1 MFMKSLILAPA
12 LLACAFGQGTTMS
25 TALMLRNFTFPPVG
39 LASSE
44 TAQVNIVNVA
54 SVANAAIAKPVCAGT
69 ITFTNAS
76 GAAVADPVSFTT
88 TGSQVFST
96 QLSFSKLASAGVRA
110 EFVAS
115 ILQNLAVPPSG
126 FCSMAFS
133 LETFDTSTGATHI
146 VFGNSSAVGQIPLPP
161 GVR

>member
-12 LLACAFGQGTTMS
+12 LLGCAFGQGPTA
-25 TALMLRNFTFPPVG
+25 TALLLRNYTFPPVG

-44 TAQVNIVNVA
+44 TAQLNIVNVA

-76 GAAVADPVSFTT
+76 GAVVGDPVTFTT
-88 TGSQVFST
+88 SGSQTFST

-115 ILQNLAVPPSG
+115 IQQNLAVPPSG

-133 LETFDTSTGATHI
+133 LETFDTATGATHT
-146 VFGNSSAVGQIPLPP
+146 VLGNSSAVGQVPLPP

>member
-1 MFMKSLILAPA
+1 MKCLILAPV
-12 LLACAFGQGTTMS
+12 LLACAFGQGTTGA
-25 TALMLRNFTFPPVG
+25 ALMLRNFTFPPVG

-44 TAQVNIVNVA
+44 TAQLNVVNVA

-69 ITFTNAS
+69 VTFTNAS
-76 GAAVADPVSFTT
+76 GVVIGDPISFTT
-88 TGSQVFST
+88 TGSQTFST
-96 QLSFSKLASAGVRA
+96 QLTFPKLASAGVRA

-133 LETFDTSTGATHI
+133 LETFDTATGVTHT
-146 VFGNSSAVGQIPLPP
+146 VLGNSAAVGQVPLPP